1 MNTDPQYVRD
11 LEELVTKLIPV
22 YDRYY
27 DLTGAPKPPL
37 ENLALKYKLQKTPA
51 LLKKWPLNT

>member
-22 YDRYY
+22 YDHYY
-27 DLTGAPKPPL
+27 QVTGQPRPPL
-37 ENLALKYKLQKTPA
+37 ENLALKYRLQKTPA
-51 LLKKWPLNT
+51 LLRSWPLNH